1 MDVFLAY
8 LDHGN
13 AKNAS
18 YQYIVVPSVSA
29 SALEAYAKKSP
40 LEIVSNTSDLQAVRH
55 NQLGLTQAVFYTA
68 GRVTLQEGTTLSVE
82 SPSIVMVKMNG
93 KKVTKISVVDPT
105 HKLSS
110 LKLTLNAKLE
120 GSGLK
125 WSIAQQGSNSVITV
139 QLPTEGYA
147 GQTVVMEFN

>member
-1 MDVFLAY
+1 
-8 LDHGN
+8 
-13 AKNAS
+13 
-18 YQYIVVPSVSA
+18 
-29 SALEAYAKKSP
+29 
-40 LEIVSNTSDLQAVRH
+40 
-55 NQLGLTQAVFYTA
+55 
-68 GRVTLQEGTTLSVE
+68 
-82 SPSIVMVKMNG
+82 MVKMNG

-120 GSGLK
+120 GSGSK